1 MPIYTLPFFYD
12 YVFPNFILPNAL
24 NNEYGIINYLHT
36 LYSNKEKQNC
46 YTDIGARAATGHI
59 FDVAGN
65 MFNNNLGRWPTSV
78 RHGGSH
84 LNAPWY
90 TTVRVQ
96 ENSLYFGKQNIRFK
110 KYIYPIKITPYIDEF
125 IGVNLNIGNKLNGE
139 YFWKHM
145 SMEALQDA
153 QQRNAIIFIDYGQ
166 ENFVDKTNY
175 INLHECLRLS
185 GIPKEQVILAF
196 NSFNAKEIYESWF
209 TEEERRLEVKNW
221 PYVMCSSSWHYSQT
235 SYPKRLDIDT
245 FKATKNNYR
254 KNYFLFKIRN
264 VRQHRKALLYKLAS
278 DNLLLNGDWSCLIKF
293 RINDRE
299 IDEFNKKYQW
309 NLNTE
314 LIEQTVKLPK
324 NLESEEG
331 TAFAD
336 ISAWTDQHAEAHKNS
351 YFYVCTEMYVN
362 NDHKSLTEKV
372 FKPIANFQPFFFV
385 AYPGALALLQSLGFK
400 TFHPFIDESYDN
412 EPDEAKRMNMLV
424 NEINRLCS
432 MSKEQIHE
440 WYWKME
446 DILIHNHNHLL
457 EIHKH
462 ETKGPELIKYLHDR
476 ITL

>member
-1 MPIYTLPFFYD
+1 MPYILPFFYD
-12 YVFPNFILPNAL
+12 YVFPKFVLPNAL

-36 LYSNKEKQNC
+36 LYSNKEKENC
-46 YTDIGARAATGHI
+46 YTDTGESNIPEH
-59 FDVAGN
+59 
-65 MFNNNLGRWPTSV
+65 MFENNLGRWPTSI

-90 TTVRVQ
+90 PDLIVK
-96 ENSLYFGKQNIRFK
+96 ENSLYFGKQNMRFDDSISYK
-110 KYIYPIKITPYIDEF
+110 RYIYPIKITPFIEEF

-166 ENFVDKTNY
+166 ENFVEKEHY
-175 INLHECLRLS
+175 VNLHECLRLS

-209 TEEERRLEVKNW
+209 TEKERRLEVKNW
-221 PYVMCSSSWHYSQT
+221 PYVMCSASWHYNQT
-235 SYPKRLDIDT
+235 SYPARLDVDT
-245 FKATKNNYR
+245 FKDTKNSIRSNH
-254 KNYFLFKIRN
+254 FLFKIRN
-264 VRQHRKALLYKLAS
+264 GRPHRKALLHKLAS
-278 DNLLLNGDWSCLIKF
+278 DNLLEKGDWSCLTKF
-293 RINDRE
+293 RIKDWE
-299 IDEFNKKYQW
+299 IAGFNEKYNW

-331 TAFAD
+331 ISHAD
-336 ISAWTDQHAEAHKNS
+336 VSAWTDQHAEAHKNS
-351 YFYVCTEMYVN
+351 YFYICTEMFVN
-362 NDHKSLTEKV
+362 KEYKSLTEKV
-372 FKPIANFQPFFFV
+372 FKPIANFQPFFFI

-412 EPDEAKRMNMLV
+412 EPDEAKRMNMIV
-424 NEINRLCS
+424 KEINRLCS

-440 WYWKME
+440 WFWQME
-446 DILIHNHNHLL
+446 DILIHNHNHIL
-457 EIHKH
+457 EIYKH
-462 ETKGPELIKYLHDR
+462 EPKGPELIKYLHDR
-476 ITL
+476 VYS

>member
-1 MPIYTLPFFYD
+1 MSYELPFFYD
-12 YVFPNFILPNAL
+12 YVFPNFVLPNAL

-36 LYSNKEKQNC
+36 LYSNKIKQNC
-46 YTDIGARAATGHI
+46 YSDIGSSTVSEHM
-59 FDVAGN
+59 FD
-65 MFNNNLGRWPTSV
+65 NNLGRWPTSI

-90 TTVRVQ
+90 PELIVK
-96 ENSLYFGKQNIRFK
+96 ENSLYFGKQNMQFDNSITYK
-110 KYIYPIKITPYIDEF
+110 KYIYPIKITPFIEEF

-153 QQRNAIIFIDYGQ
+153 QQRNAVIFIDYGQ
-166 ENFVDKTNY
+166 ENFVEKEQY

-221 PYVMCSSSWHYSQT
+221 PYVMCSASWHYSQNY
-235 SYPKRLDIDT
+235 YPARLDIDT
-245 FKATKNNYR
+245 FKETKNSQR
-254 KNYFLFKIRN
+254 KNHFLFKIRN
-264 VRQHRKALLYKLAS
+264 GRPHRKALLYKLAS
-278 DNLLLNGDWSCLIKF
+278 DNLLSKGDWSCLTKF
-293 RINDRE
+293 RIKDWE
-299 IDEFNKKYQW
+299 VKGFNEKYQW

-324 NLESEEG
+324 TLESEEG
-331 TAFAD
+331 ITHAD
-336 ISAWTDQHAEAHKNS
+336 VSAWTDQHSEAHKNS
-351 YFYVCTEMYVN
+351 YFYICTEMFVN
-362 NDHKSLTEKV
+362 KEYKSLTEKV

-412 EPDEAKRMNMLV
+412 EPDEAIRMNMIV
-424 NEINRLCS
+424 KEINRLCS
-432 MSKEQIHE
+432 MSKEQIHK
-440 WYWKME
+440 WYWQME
-446 DILIHNHNHLL
+446 DILIHNHNHIL
-457 EIHKH
+457 EIYKH
-462 ETKGPELIKYLHDR
+462 ETNGPELIKYLHDR
-476 ITL
+476 VNS